1 MIISSINTVVAILLI
16 NNFMYNYFVGV
27 DLFSDLK
34 IKTKEDITIN
44 LFFII
49 FMSTAINNIIFYF
62 VPEVMKIVE
71 TFYLINILN
80 IILSVLFINKFR
92 HMEGRRIY
100 YGTTVFL
107 IWLLAYEK
115 FTNMYISSLFIIIMP
130 FFIYLNLFFFEPL
143 FEKLRIENKKGLV
156 SYNVIFLIVVSI
168 VSLIFNAFTGW

>member
-1 MIISSINTVVAILLI
+1 MIITSINTIVAILLL

-27 DLFSDLK
+27 DFFSDLK
-34 IKTKEDITIN
+34 IRAKEDIALN

-49 FMSTAINNIIFYF
+49 FISTALNNIIFYF
-62 VPEVMKIVE
+62 LPEIMNIVE
-71 TFYLINILN
+71 NFYLINILN
-80 IILSVLFINKFR
+80 IILAVLFINKFR

-100 YGTTVFL
+100 YGTTAFL

-115 FTNMYISSLFIIIMP
+115 FSNLYISSLFIMIMP
-130 FFIYLNLFFFEPL
+130 FFIYLNLLFFEPL
-143 FEKLRIENKKGLV
+143 FEKLKIENKKGLV